1 MYLDD
6 KKRDYSGYELGQFQK
21 NLVQVQYERFL
32 FRYLHVC
39 TKNKKQY
46 FDLARS

>member
-6 KKRDYSGYELGQFQK
+6 KKRDYSGYELGQFQ
-21 NLVQVQYERFL
+21 NVYVRIYERFL